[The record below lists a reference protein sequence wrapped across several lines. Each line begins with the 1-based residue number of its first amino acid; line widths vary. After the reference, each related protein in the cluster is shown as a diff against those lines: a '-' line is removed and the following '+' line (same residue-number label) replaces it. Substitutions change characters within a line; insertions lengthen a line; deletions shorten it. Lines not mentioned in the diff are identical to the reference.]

1 MKKLLVINNIP
12 TPYRTFMFRRFHEL
26 AGEFDFE
33 STVAFQARREE
44 RRAWNPDEMDLDFPH
59 FFSKGRD
66 GKPREFFTYK
76 TVNPDII
83 RRVRSG
89 EFDFVVMSAFMS
101 VSSWLTSLLP
111 ARGAV
116 KVLWSE
122 SNLLSTRH
130 MSGLSRAFKRAL
142 MKPYHINAVP
152 GDRALEYIRTIDP
165 AAAEK
170 PKIQLPNIVDSRIFI
185 ERTAGYR
192 KERAAIREALGVRPD
207 QTLIFGIGMMFEKKG
222 FDLAIDAAKQID
234 GNYKMIFLGDGPRR
248 EDWLKRIESHGLSD
262 RIKLPG
268 QASPEEVAR
277 HFAAADW
284 FFHPAR
290 FDPSPL
296 VVIEAATAGMPLAIS
311 RQAGNSPE
319 ALDEG
324 RSGIELDASGV
335 DEMADGIRKMLAV
348 PDEQRIAMGA
358 HAAEV
363 AKRVFDP
370 DTVVRNFYTA
380 LNQYAS

>member
-1 MKKLLVINNIP
+1 
-12 TPYRTFMFRRFHEL
+12 MFRRFHEL

-59 FFSKGRD
+59 FFSTVGGR
-66 GKPREFFTYK
+66 PREFFTYK
-76 TVNPDII
+76 TINRDIV

-89 EFDFVVMSAFMS
+89 EFDFVLMSAFMS

-111 ARGAV
+111 ARGTV

-130 MSGLSRAFKRAL
+130 MGGLSRAFKSRL
-142 MKPYHINAVP
+142 LRPYSINAVP
-152 GDRALEYIRTIDP
+152 GERALEYLRAIDP
-165 AAAEK
+165 AAADK
-170 PKIQLPNIVDSRIFI
+170 PMIQLPNIVDSRIFI
-185 ERTAGYR
+185 ERTARYR
-192 KERAAIREALGVRPD
+192 KDRAAIREELGVGTD
-207 QTLIFGIGMMFEKKG
+207 EILIFGIGMMFEKKG

-234 GNYKMIFLGDGPRR
+234 GKYKMIFLGDGPRR
-248 EDWLKRIESHGLSD
+248 EDWLERIDAHGLSD

-268 QASPEEVAR
+268 QAAPEDVAR

-296 VVIEAATAGMPLAIS
+296 VVIEATTAGMPLAIS

-319 ALDEG
+319 ALDG
-324 RSGIELDASGV
+324 GKSGVELDASGV
-335 DEMADGIRKMLAV
+335 DEMAAGIRQMLAV
-348 PDEQRIAMGA
+348 TNEQRIAMGE

-363 AKRVFDP
+363 AQRIFDP

-380 LNQYAS
+380 LNQHAS